1 MPVKIVLGFFD
12 SLDVQTS
19 GNNGNLKKQAV

>member
-1 MPVKIVLGFFD
+1 MLCALLGWWELD

-19 GNNGNLKKQAV
+19 GNLIDAAESP